1 MAHRLAGRRGWYFR
15 LDFRGKTFHRYG
27 GETKAAA
34 EMAKHRLQS
43 ELEAEHPQAEHDDLN
58 QFIMESYWP
67 AQTTHLTPR
76 GAERELGIIDKHL
89 GPFFAG
95 PMRLITR
102 ERILAYVN
110 KRLHEKPEEETRD
123 RRRRLRPISSETV
136 RKELVTLKHVLRI
149 AVKLRVLARN
159 PFDDIESK
167 EWPSKGQERTRHL
180 VGDEW
185 SRLLTA
191 TPEGMRSALI
201 VMVNSGMRRGELMG
215 LEHADLNAQTGM
227 GWIAKTKG
235 GARTG
240 KGRWVR
246 FTHDMV
252 ELLQAQPRQKGSRL
266 IFWQFSSSQLSVEI
280 GRAVKRAGLENFR
293 LHDLRHSFAT
303 SLREQGCGIDLIAK
317 LLGHSDLRMTARYA
331 HLGSRMLDDAVA
343 TIVGKYSGKV
353 H

>member
-1 MAHRLAGRRGWYFR
+1 MAHRLAGRKGWYFR

-43 ELEAEHPQAEHDDLN
+43 ELEAENPQAEHDDLN
-58 QFIMESYWP
+58 QFIMHSYWP
-67 AQTTHLTPR
+67 AQTSHLTPR

-110 KRLHEKPEEETRD
+110 KRLNEKPEELPSD
-123 RRRRLRPISSETV
+123 KRRRLRPVSSETV

-149 AVKLRVLARN
+149 AVKLKKLAWN

-180 VGDEW
+180 MGDEW
-185 SRLLTA
+185 IRLLTA
-191 TPEGMRSALI
+191 TPEFMRAAVI

-215 LEHADLNAQTGM
+215 LEHADLNSQTGM

-235 GARTG
+235 GSRTG

-246 FTHDMV
+246 FTPDMV
-252 ELLQAQPRQKGSRL
+252 ELLQAQPRQKDNRR
-266 IFWQFSSSQLSVEI
+266 IFWTFTANQLSVEI

-303 SLREQGCGIDLIAK
+303 TLREQGCGIDLIAK
-317 LLGHSDLRMTARYA
+317 LLGHNDLRMTARYA
-331 HLGSRMLDDAVA
+331 HLGNKMLDDALA
-343 TIVGKYSGKV
+343 TIGGKFRIN
-353 H
+353 